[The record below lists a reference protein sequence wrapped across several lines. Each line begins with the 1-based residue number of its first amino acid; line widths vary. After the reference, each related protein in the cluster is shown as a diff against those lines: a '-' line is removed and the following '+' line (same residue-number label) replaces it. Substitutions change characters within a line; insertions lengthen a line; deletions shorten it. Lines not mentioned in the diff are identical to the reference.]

1 MRSILDQFRQEIEG
15 ALGGRS
21 IAGEALRAGLPRDAI
36 RRVLK
41 GHDPSLTRAAEIC
54 EALGLELHIGPR
66 RNLDSA
72 RVPRDALSPIDALA
86 PPEPAAAERA
96 NGPADLA
103 RTIQRSAAELVRA
116 ALGLG
121 RNPIPPDLWPV
132 LAAHHGEAL
141 PPGNEDV
148 PAAGQPVEVIEFAAA
163 AGDGGGEAVYGE
175 RKGLVWF
182 RRSWLER
189 RGLDAGDCMVIGV
202 GGESME
208 PTLPDG
214 CSILVDRASTEW
226 KPPSLLVVRTA
237 DGLVV
242 KRAAE
247 ADDGTLVMV
256 SDNPYWP
263 DAPLPE
269 DAEIVGRVRWM
280 AHSI

>member
-1 MRSILDQFRQEIEG
+1 MRSILDQFRREIEG
-15 ALGGRS
+15 ALDGRS
-21 IAGEALRAGLPRDAI
+21 VAGEALRAGLPRDAI

-41 GHDPSLTRAAEIC
+41 GRDPSLTRAAEIC
-54 EALGLELHIGPR
+54 EALGLELYIGPR
-66 RNLDSA
+66 RSFDSA
-72 RVPRDALSPIDALA
+72 RVPRDARSPIDALA
-86 PPEPAAAERA
+86 PPENGRA

-103 RTIQRSAAELVRA
+103 RTIQRTAGDLVRA

-121 RNPIPPDLWPV
+121 RDPIPPDLWPV

-141 PPGNEDV
+141 PPGNEAV
-148 PAAGQPVEVIEFAAA
+148 SAAGQPVEVIEFAAA
-163 AGDGGGEAVYGE
+163 AGEDGGAAVYEE

-202 GGESME
+202 RGKSME

-226 KPPSLLVVRTA
+226 MPPRLLVLRTA
-237 DGLVV
+237 AGLVV
-242 KRAAE
+242 KRAVE
-247 ADDGTLVMV
+247 ADDGAPTMA

-280 AHSI
+280 AHNI